1 MSALVDWSD
10 RIWITGPRW
19 LTLRAPA
26 LRGVAG
32 DGHVVSTLPVAGLL
46 LPVLALTFGLAA
58 GGFRLGYVDVYTESV
73 LLMGLLVGL
82 GCFSGQLGAL
92 ALVGFVLGDVASTR
106 PVLTY
111 EAGFS
116 NDFWFSGVLGE
127 GLLAHLVHVRLP
139 RLVTYLLLAA
149 VVVVLPRA
157 GRGAVASV
165 GRGRRMP
172 AALAWVL
179 VSGLVLV
186 IAWLGVSAWVAGGPT
201 LVRPVFVWGAPN
213 GVPTVEAVQPL
224 QADGTLVVAAA
235 LVGTMLRQLW
245 IGAAMFVR
253 PVRDRLAAA
262 EATPPPAVAA
272 RPARR
277 SHPLPAALLT
287 ATLATLTLAGILEH
301 PLVWGVAFGV
311 FFVVRWLRFESV
323 RFPALDAWRRVA
335 NLAPAWARLIGL
347 WLLSRLVVGAVDN
360 EVIGSYT
367 ALAVVVLVS
376 VFVVF
381 LIFPGEPGR
390 RPERSGSAA
399 APTSPGGSGA
409 TATARP
415 DPA

>member
-1 MSALVDWSD
+1 MSGLVDWSD

-19 LTLRAPA
+19 LGLRVPA
-26 LRGVAG
+26 LRGIAG
-32 DGHVVSTLPVAGLL
+32 DGHVVSTLPVAGVL
-46 LPVLALTFGLAA
+46 LPVVALGFGLVA

-82 GCFSGQLGAL
+82 GCFSSQLGAL
-92 ALVGFVLGDVASTR
+92 ALLGFVVGDVVSTR
-106 PVLTY
+106 PVLSY
-111 EAGFS
+111 EAAFS
-116 NDFWFSGVLGE
+116 TDFWFTGVLGE
-127 GLLAHLVHVRLP
+127 GLLAHLVHIRLP

-157 GRGAVASV
+157 ARGAVASV

-201 LVRPVFVWGAPN
+201 LVRPVFVWGSPSGAP
-213 GVPTVEAVQPL
+213 TAEAVQPL
-224 QADGTLVVAAA
+224 QAEGTLVVAAA
-235 LVGTMLRQLW
+235 LAGTMVRQLW
-245 IGAAMFVR
+245 LGAAMFLG
-253 PVRDRLAAA
+253 PVRERLAAA
-262 EATPPPAVAA
+262 EATPPPAAAA

-311 FFVVRWLRFESV
+311 FFVVRLLRFDQV

-360 EVIGSYT
+360 ELIGSYT

-390 RPERSGSAA
+390 GPGRTERAVETAPPSG
-399 APTSPGGSGA
+399 PGTAA
-409 TATARP
+409 TA
-415 DPA
+415 PAGSP